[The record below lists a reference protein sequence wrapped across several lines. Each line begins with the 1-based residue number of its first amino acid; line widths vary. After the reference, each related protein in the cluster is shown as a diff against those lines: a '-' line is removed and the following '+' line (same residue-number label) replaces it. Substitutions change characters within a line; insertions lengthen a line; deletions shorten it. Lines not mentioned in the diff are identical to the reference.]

1 MLSHGYLSCD
11 FLHVRIAFPVLANVL
26 LGVDMKIPVGII
38 IDAFKDYVS
47 TFESQV
53 V

>member
-1 MLSHGYLSCD
+1 MW
-11 FLHVRIAFPVLANVL
+11 FLPVRIAFPVLAHIL
-26 LGVDMKIPVGII
+26 LRVDMKIPVGIT